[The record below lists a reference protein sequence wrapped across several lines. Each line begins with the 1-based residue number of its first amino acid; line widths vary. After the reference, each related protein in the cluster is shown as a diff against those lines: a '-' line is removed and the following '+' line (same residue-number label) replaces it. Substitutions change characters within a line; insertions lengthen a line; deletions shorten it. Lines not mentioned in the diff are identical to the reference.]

1 MNFAACRAMVSPLGA
16 RLLMCSE
23 LVSGCITT
31 LAIVRCRA
39 SKFIRHGP
47 KRFSRESD
55 SLSRLRCGLRGRW
68 ECCRPIQE
76 EWQYGRRVEWR
87 GRRASRRD
95 RSPDDRGYR
104 ECIFRT
110 WNGRPYEFALRLLRE
125 AC

>member
-1 MNFAACRAMVSPLGA
+1 MAPPLGA
-16 RLLMCSE
+16 CLLMCSE

-31 LAIVRCRA
+31 LAIVRCRV

-76 EWQYGRRVEWR
+76 EWQCGRRVEWR
-87 GRRASRRD
+87 DRRASRRD
-95 RSPDDRGYR
+95 RSPDNLGYR
-104 ECIFRT
+104 EFIFRT
-110 WNGRPYEFALRLLRE
+110 LNVTPYKIFLRLLQRPT
-125 AC
+125 